1 MKRIISAILVCVL
14 MMGCV
19 LALVSCGGPKKN
31 PEKAKKAL
39 EDAKYT
45 VVLLEGDKA
54 GEGIEAMLTAV
65 SEDMKNQIS
74 IVWYEKKADAKDAYK
89 EAKEALEEMGDAA
102 ENMVVG
108 KSGKMVWM
116 GTKEAVKAAK

>member
-39 EDAKYT
+39 EKADYEVT
-45 VVLLEGDKA
+45 LLDGDKT
-54 GEGIEAMLTAV
+54 GDDKIEAIV
-65 SEDMKNQIS
+65 SAAKDDDA
-74 IVWYEKKADAKDAYK
+74 IVITYFAKKADAK
-89 EAKEALEEMGDAA
+89 EAFEELEELMGEEED
-102 ENMVVG
+102 VVIG
-108 KSGKMVWM
+108 RSGKVVWY
-116 GTKEAVKAAK
+116 GTEAAVKAAK